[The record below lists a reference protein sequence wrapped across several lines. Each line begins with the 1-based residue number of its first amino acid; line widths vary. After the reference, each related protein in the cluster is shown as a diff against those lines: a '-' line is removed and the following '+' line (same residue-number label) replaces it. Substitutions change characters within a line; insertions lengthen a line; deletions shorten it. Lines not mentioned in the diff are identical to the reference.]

1 MELGITRS
9 SDHESPPTEGNSLP
23 PAPQEQSSTQE
34 NWPLKMSQSQI
45 SMLEIAKNLLLCKH
59 EVDHNDQHGDFKFRA
74 ESTEKLKFKLISL
87 QLVNQIFCRKL
98 RRKQED
104 IERLTS
110 VEEDEESQETSTKE
124 EESLPEVTFSNVYEG
139 DCLKSKVAIKFNTE
153 RLTEKQD
160 LPHESVDTNEVT
172 ERKFVVREG
181 PRVRSRSLMN
191 YTRKFSTKN
200 LKLSSRRH
208 HSVKSRAKRDETKPL
223 SCPDLH
229 KDDKTCGGYMPRLAS
244 FDSVDDFTSQLFD
257 DHIFQSSR
265 EDLLSICFE

>member
-9 SDHESPPTEGNSLP
+9 WDHESPPTEGNSPP
-23 PAPQEQSSTQE
+23 PAPLEQPATQE
-34 NWPLKMSQSQI
+34 YSPTNMSQSQV

-59 EVDHNDQHGDFKFRA
+59 EVDHSDQPGDFNIRA

-98 RRKQED
+98 RRKQEE

-110 VEEDEESQETSTKE
+110 VEDDEYKQETSTKE
-124 EESLPEVTFSNVYEG
+124 EKRCPEVSFSSVYEG

-153 RLTEKQD
+153 RVTEEQD
-160 LPHESVDTNEVT
+160 LWHESGDTNEVR

-191 YTRKFSTKN
+191 YRRKFSTKN
-200 LKLSSRRH
+200 SKSSDRRH

-229 KDDKTCGGYMPRLAS
+229 KDDKTCGGYRPRLAS

-257 DHIFQSSR
+257 DNIFQSSR